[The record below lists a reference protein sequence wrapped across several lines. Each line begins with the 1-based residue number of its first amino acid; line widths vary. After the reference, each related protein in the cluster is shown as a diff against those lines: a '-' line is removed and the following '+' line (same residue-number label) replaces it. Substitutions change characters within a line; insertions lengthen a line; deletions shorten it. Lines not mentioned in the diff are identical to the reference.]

1 MEPTRIRAV
10 VLAELARIAPEADLT
25 RLVET
30 SRFRD
35 QLNFDSIDCLN
46 LIMAIEKQLG
56 VRIPEA
62 DYPQL
67 ASLAGCVSYLGRR

>member
-25 RLVET
+25 SLVET

>member
-1 MEPTRIRAV
+1 MQANRIREV

-25 RLVET
+25 ILEET

-46 LIMAIEKQLG
+46 LMMAIEKQLG
-56 VRIPEA
+56 VKIPEA

-67 ASLAGCVSYLGRR
+67 ASLAGCLSYLGRR